1 MLVRYMSKKRLALG
15 LDLSTQS
22 LTAVAI
28 DIDARKKIAA
38 YSLDYTKD
46 KRLNGFGIR
55 STDYIL
61 PPRTEGEA
69 DQPPEMF
76 LAALDAIFTDL
87 SKDIPL
93 GDIVVINTSGQQHG
107 HVYLGYN
114 ASSIFQL
121 LQKQGSEQSTL
132 VNLLKDSLSYQRA
145 PIWMTSN
152 TVQQAEFIRKTVGG
166 KERLIKLSG
175 SDAQLRFTGIIIR
188 WVAEQ
193 FPEIYARTGI
203 IQLIG
208 NFVPAVLTGNPCVPA
223 DFGNGCG
230 MSLMNYRKKQW
241 SDTLLQAASRGLPGS
256 KKAFRAKLP
265 VIGAPD
271 AVVGTIAAY
280 FVHKYGFSSTCLIA
294 AGSGDNPQSK
304 VLISGDLLSLGSS
317 FVNMVATDGKTLDMS
332 GAACAMYDG
341 IGRPFLFGC
350 RTNGALVWDQVRAL
364 YGMGKEDYAPAE
376 TALQQVLPGTN
387 LVFWQPRNESFP
399 LSGIFE
405 LVRTYN
411 TAPSLGKDYAGIIES
426 SLAAVYYHS
435 LSFSAA
441 SGAPLHVTGG
451 AISSPQIMRR
461 VAAIWNRPVVV
472 TDKGGAALGAAV
484 AGVSAFLKSKREEF
498 DVEDFSAAV
507 LSRGAPTRPEP
518 EDIAAFHRAG
528 GYLDRFAAA
537 EGALLKKYPIQ

>member
-1 MLVRYMSKKRLALG
+1 MNRKRLAIG

-22 LTAVAI
+22 LSAVAL
-28 DIDARKKIAA
+28 DIDARKKIAV
-38 YSLDYTKD
+38 YSLDYAKD
-46 KRLNGFGIR
+46 KRLSGFGIR
-55 STDYIL
+55 SVDYIL

-76 LAALDAIFTDL
+76 LTALDAIFHDL
-87 SKDIPL
+87 SQNIPI

-107 HVYLGYN
+107 HVYLGNN
-114 ASSIFQL
+114 ASSVFQS
-121 LQKQGSEQSTL
+121 LQEKDSKNITL
-132 VNLLKDSLSYQRA
+132 ATLLKDSLSYQRA

-152 TVQQAEFIRKTVGG
+152 TATQAEFIRNAVGG
-166 KERLIKLSG
+166 KERLIRLSG
-175 SDAQLRFTGIIIR
+175 SDAQLRFTGIVIR
-188 WVAEQ
+188 RTAEQ
-193 FPEIYARTGI
+193 YPEIYTNTKI

-208 NFVPAVLTGNPCVPA
+208 NFVPAVLTGNANVPA

-230 MSLMNYRKKQW
+230 MSLMNYRRKQW
-241 SDTLLQAASRGLPGS
+241 SDTLLHAAAQGLPGG
-256 KKAFRAKLP
+256 KQAFRAKLP
-265 VIGAPD
+265 AITAPD
-271 AVVGTIAAY
+271 AIVGNVAAY
-280 FVHKYGFSSTCLIA
+280 FVHKYGLNPACRIA

-304 VLISGDLLSLGSS
+304 VLFSGDLLSLGSS
-317 FVNMVATDGKTLDMS
+317 FVNMVSTDGKTLDMS

-376 TALQQVLPGTN
+376 TALRQVLPGKN
-387 LVFWQPRNESFP
+387 LVFWQPRDESFP
-399 LSGIFE
+399 LSGSFNIARME
-405 LVRTYN
+405 N
-411 TAPSLGKDYAGIIES
+411 AAPCLGTDYAGIIES

-435 LSFSAA
+435 LIFSKT
-441 SGAPLHVTGG
+441 SGAPLHVMGG
-451 AISSPQIMRR
+451 AASSPEIMRR
-461 VAAIWNRPVVV
+461 VAAVWNRPAIA

-484 AGVSAFLKSKREEF
+484 AGVSAFLKSEHEEF

-507 LSRGAPTRPEP
+507 LSRGTAIQPKP
-518 EDIAAFHRAG
+518 EDVTAFHRTG